1 MDGPTTYREI
11 ERKFRV
17 HAMFRMPAL
26 QDIAGMGGLSEEP
39 TRNMTAVY
47 YDTADLRLFRWK
59 ITLRRREGGPDEGW
73 HLKLPVDDRD
83 DGARDELQLPLSAG
97 KAGRVPEQLADLL
110 TALVRDQPLMP
121 MATLR
126 TERNPLLVQDESG
139 SAVLEIVD
147 DLVSIMDGKNIAA
160 RFREIEVEALTP
172 SAADGKLMRDVCD
185 ALLAAE
191 AIPGTSSKAASA
203 VGPRAADPPDIPAP
217 QRIYPHDPAAAAIR
231 AHLARHAR
239 RFLMQDV
246 RVRRDLPDSVHQ
258 MRVAARRL
266 RSGLQAFSPLV
277 DKNWSKHLRTELGWI
292 AKELGH
298 VRDTEVMIDRLN
310 ERTEELESREGAL
323 ARETVQSVLGEEII
337 DARQHALTA
346 MRSDR
351 YRILLVDLV
360 SGVLEPEFTA
370 RAEGS
375 CQDVLPKLVDKA
387 WQSLAQDV
395 AKLHFD
401 GPAHPWHEA
410 RIRAKRARY
419 ATEAVQPVFGKP
431 VRRLTSA
438 LSEVTELLGDHQD
451 AHVAQNTL
459 ADLSKRSNLDGE
471 AGFALGLLYAL
482 EIEYELS
489 LRSQFR
495 RLWPHTVKAKKQTKL
510 GDA

>member
-17 HAMFRMPAL
+17 HAMFKMPDL
-26 QDIAGMGGLSEEP
+26 SGITDVAGVSQEP

-73 HLKLPVDDRD
+73 HLKLPVDARD

-97 KAGRVPEQLADLL
+97 EPGQVPEQLTDLL
-110 TALVRDQPLMP
+110 TALVREQPLMP
-121 MATLR
+121 VATLR
-126 TERNPLLVQDESG
+126 TERNPMLVLDQTQSPT
-139 SAVLEIVD
+139 LEIVD
-147 DLVSIMDGKNIAA
+147 DLVSIMDGRNIAA
-160 RFREIEVEALTP
+160 RFREIEVEALDP
-172 SAADGKLMRDVCD
+172 AAAEGQLMRDVCD
-185 ALLAAE
+185 ALLAGE

-203 VGPRAADPPDIPAP
+203 VGPRAADPPDIPEPKRVHP
-217 QRIYPHDPAAAAIR
+217 QDPAADAIR

-239 RFLMQDV
+239 RFLLQDV

-277 DKNWSKHLRTELGWI
+277 EKEWSKHLRAELGWI
-292 AKELGH
+292 ARQLGQ
-298 VRDTEVMIDRLN
+298 VRDTEVMISRLN
-310 ERTEELESREGAL
+310 ERTEELAADEGAL
-323 ARETVQSVLGEEII
+323 ARETVHAILGEEII
-337 DARQHALTA
+337 DARAHALKA

-351 YRILLVDLV
+351 YRTLLVDLV
-360 SGVLEPEFTA
+360 AAVSDPQFTE
-370 RAEGS
+370 RADGS

-387 WQSLAQDV
+387 WQSLAKDV
-395 AKLHFD
+395 AQLHLD
-401 GPAHPWHEA
+401 GPAYPWHEA
-410 RIRAKRARY
+410 RIHAKRARY
-419 ATEAVQPVFGKP
+419 ATEAVQPVFGKQ
-431 VRRLTSA
+431 VRPLTSA
-438 LSEVTELLGDHQD
+438 LSDVTELLGDHQD

-459 ADLSKRSNLDGE
+459 VDLSKRSTLSGE
-471 AGFALGLLYAL
+471 SGFALGLLYAL